1 MFFSYFL
8 RIPAASASFLF
19 FHTVKW
25 LLHRL
30 RRAREG
36 NRDALAWSTLSEVL
50 GRPFALPYIMVIGP
64 RWNPHA
70 LISRVGPF
78 QVEHSLRMRTDT
90 AHASAQ
96 MWTLVISRAS
106 DTHAVAAIDSS
117 RITRDHEWHVQS
129 LPSGRYA
136 GVLRYYESATDP
148 QLPALEI
155 DGGRQI
161 PERRVPPMEND
172 YLHTIRNKNGVFYTC
187 LHYYVLE
194 MLRLR
199 RYLPESFVRRE
210 YLPVG
215 NPETAF
221 SYGYLPR
228 GQGLAITSHLGIPE
242 GHRVYLTIYNRSS
255 FPVHWCEVQS
265 LPYYAQPAGA
275 PGSYLLRLHST
286 RPGSALPLWPEHLHV
301 GLRGPSER

>member
-1 MFFSYFL
+1 MLFSSFL
-8 RIPAASASFLF
+8 RIPAASASFVLF
-19 FHTVKW
+19 HAVKW

-30 RRAREG
+30 RRVRERNG
-36 NRDALAWSTLSEVL
+36 ETLAWTTLSEVF
-50 GRPFALPYIMVIGP
+50 GRPLALPYIMVTGP

-90 AHASAQ
+90 AHAAAQ

-117 RITRDHEWHVQS
+117 RISRDHEWHIQP
-129 LPSGRYA
+129 LPPGRYT
-136 GVLRYYESATDP
+136 GVLRYYKWTTDP
-148 QLPALEI
+148 HLPTLEI
-155 DGGRQI
+155 DNGRQI
-161 PERRVPPMEND
+161 PERAVPPTEND
-172 YLHTIRNKNGVFYTC
+172 YLQTIRHKNGVFYTC

-199 RYLPESFVRRE
+199 RYLPEALLRRE

-221 SYGYLPR
+221 CYGYLPQ
-228 GQGLAITSHLGIPE
+228 GQCLAITSHLGIPQ
-242 GHRVYLTIYNRSS
+242 GHRLYLTVYNRSS
-255 FPVHWCEVQS
+255 FPVHWGEVQS
-265 LPYYAQPAGA
+265 LPHYTPAA
-275 PGSYLLRLHST
+275 AATGSYLLRLHAT
-286 RPGSALPLWPEHLHV
+286 RPQEDVPLWPEHLQV
-301 GLRGPSER
+301 GLR

>member
-8 RIPAASASFLF
+8 RIPAASASFVF

-30 RRAREG
+30 RRARER
-36 NRDALAWSTLSEVL
+36 NQETLAWSTLSEL
-50 GRPFALPYIMVIGP
+50 LRRPLALPYIMVTGP

-90 AHASAQ
+90 AHAATQ

-106 DTHAVAAIDSS
+106 DTHAVASIDSS
-117 RITRDHEWHVQS
+117 RISRDHQWHVQS
-129 LPSGRYA
+129 LPSGRYTGA
-136 GVLRYYESATDP
+136 LRYYESATGP

-155 DGGRQI
+155 DDGRQI
-161 PERRVPPMEND
+161 PERRVLPIEND

-187 LHYYVLE
+187 LHYYMLE

-199 RYLPESFVRRE
+199 RHLPEALVRRE

-221 SYGYLPR
+221 CYGYLPR
-228 GQGLAITSHLGIPE
+228 GQRLAITSSIGIPE
-242 GHRVYLTIYNRSS
+242 GHHLYLTIYNRSS
-255 FPVHWCEVQS
+255 FPVHWGEVQS
-265 LPYYAQPAGA
+265 LPHYTPPADA
-275 PGSYLLRLHST
+275 TGSYLLRLHAMHAHQS
-286 RPGSALPLWPEHLHV
+286 LPVWPEHLQV
-301 GLRGPSER
+301 GLRGTSET